1 MIPKRCRFSEKIML
15 KSESEIP
22 NQTYNYFALAPSYA
36 SVALPSRGAEIGLGI
51 FMHAV

>member
-1 MIPKRCRFSEKIML
+1 MIPKSGCRFSEKIML
-15 KSESEIP
+15 KSEIP